1 MAEEKDF
8 NIVSSEESVKTIDK
22 GPKIDPPVKAP
33 KLKPQEYDVAPGGID
48 RKSLGKRDVNYHV
61 GIDVED
67 YKTDYNRGNI
77 VLGPGGVEALNEDR
91 ANQQGWFE
99 QARNMVG
106 QAVVGEVIGGTI
118 EGLGYIGEIGSA
130 IDYLGGTEQNWG
142 NWMTELGKDTREF
155 AQENMA
161 IHQVKD
167 SGMGDSGWWFSNG
180 VSVASSLSML
190 IPTGAATKALG
201 MLGKVASKGAGIIS
215 KSLDIA
221 SRMGKYETWMA
232 EGITQAIVSRHI
244 ESSMEASGVFNE
256 QKASLQSRINP
267 KTKEYFTE
275 EEATQLASEG
285 ASSTYRSDWA
295 MLLQDIPQYLALGKV
310 FNPVSMKMESKI
322 AEITAS
328 GVKPGIKGA
337 LMAGGATFASEGA
350 EESYQYYV
358 AERGKLLSD
367 LKAGLITEK
376 EYDQKTSSKIGD
388 KEMLTSAFWGGLGGN
403 IFQAAGK
410 GTSELFK
417 STERKNAEAN
427 YATIQGD
434 YIARRGA
441 SFQLMQNEIAKA
453 DQSGDP
459 VKRQAAIDGSGVH
472 MAVDAIDNG
481 KFAEYIESLQG
492 MSKMSQ
498 AEQAGFEKDL
508 GIELDPELFKKYVPS
523 LISQA
528 YSIRESYLKHSN
540 KYDSNIAA
548 KMASND
554 HYVKSFDNRTKEVT
568 KEIQNIK
575 DSVPN
580 ADKLTSYYQDKFSTK
595 GNLVAL
601 KKANEIHEAAMK
613 NTESKYQ
620 IENRQALIDK
630 NKKIIDKLNLKM
642 VELNSNDPRTKDEKD
657 SDKLIG
663 AGYEQSSEDLII
675 KATEHTLLTDAI
687 NLMQKE
693 NIKLQSKSHQAELR
707 MVQMRNRVKSLK
719 SVEQAMQAKANIDED
734 PKTSKEKKAE
744 LHALVDKRI
753 DEIAIEEKNSAAK
766 AKQDEHKTTL
776 TKEGK
781 ASAINNPT
789 AVPDTNIIPVGKNL
803 EDELAGE
810 EVDIHGAMVKQ
821 SDIAKKKMS
830 EASENTSIYG
840 ATGNKNYN
848 DWMLNGKNKIGTP
861 VTIQPGTVVYAG
873 AKQPQLV
880 KQAIADF
887 NNGIINANVYNHLP
901 LKVIID
907 KQDGDTESDERSAFL
922 SARLEGQNSG
932 YEAAWA
938 RQDFPIRKAF
948 IDQMN
953 SNPSKTTTSK
963 VTVQY
968 GGKVNASPAIDGVI
982 PENNIG
988 DLQHL
993 GPIMDELFDLKGSQ
1007 ASPDQVTQAIEESL
1021 MYTNEFGEL
1030 MNMDG
1035 ERHKEFIGRQLT
1047 LPLLTGTTGAKTPMR
1062 GTIFLSVPKAD
1073 GTKFPLK
1080 LNVKKHSQNEAEII
1094 AGLLTSVIT
1103 KENKFET
1110 PLSQMK
1116 EETRLKILETMKEE
1130 LGAME
1135 KSDPS
1140 LMDIV
1145 DFFTYVSPQTEGKA
1159 SELFISGEW
1168 VKFGNADL
1176 KVTPKS
1182 LFNHE
1187 KLVEFLVNTKRR
1199 QFNVGLWQS
1208 SPAYRDYAIS
1218 SGLIN
1223 TDAVTNG
1230 PLFGGKTD
1238 IYIKAPDT
1246 VKPVPVSNP
1255 AQLLQH
1261 TPPVPG
1267 GKPKSER
1274 RKMSEKAGTY
1284 SDKSTNGKFAATY
1297 YDASNTAVEILRDTA
1312 ELAKQAVNDKY
1323 NAEKVSGPAT
1333 KVVVQTQKVKK
1344 IDSSPTVESIEKRR
1358 QEDLAKLEYKFGK
1371 FEFNTSEAEGGVI
1384 NGQDDKFVVSIA
1396 LKANTNT
1403 GYLNSK
1409 ALSGR
1414 FDTREEARAFVEET
1428 VIPKIAEKVNAK
1440 YDAELKA
1447 LNSEQNDMSNLP
1459 EQETGNLKVVI
1470 RKDDKS
1476 NFNLIIKDGGVVVNE
1491 STGKELDPKKDAKLI
1506 NKALLKSGLL
1516 KYEKITVGKQVYAA
1530 TAIGT
1535 IINITPGS
1543 PSNGN
1548 QILATSSVGAKVMA
1562 QYTGKFTGKVE
1573 GIGSEEVNKL
1583 SGEDLVREMLNGKSI
1598 TDFTVEEQ
1606 RAIDTV
1612 PLDRKKE
1619 IQAEIIAKNKAGIK
1633 EASERYAK
1641 AMQGKAPAREMSDEE
1656 INQIYQEFVGM
1667 LGLVDNERI
1676 DEFIQAS
1683 AIVILSGSGSYSAIQ
1698 RGLKLGYNRAARYI
1712 DMLESMGLVRPYE
1725 GSKAGALLVTDKDE
1739 AAKRIKDSIAFAIE
1753 IYQSKSSD
1761 STEIMS
1767 KEELDNQAYE
1777 AELEASRNPVEYE
1790 VVKSPEVIALE
1801 EARDEELGEYAM
1813 SFAESGMT
1821 EAPESREEADDWKK
1835 NGNPYEKARNEIR
1848 AKYDLKIKELLE
1860 SPKISDPRMLLMG
1873 MNSLDLSNELAIEQE
1888 QADLSALDEIN
1899 NSTST
1904 LDVQLETEKVP
1915 DFNQVSNDD
1924 VNLAQY
1930 NEEDSLSDF
1939 YNDFQ
1944 DEAGCGF

>member
-190 IPTGAATKALG
+190 IPSGAATKVLG
-201 MLGKVASKGAGIIS
+201 MLGKTASKGAGIIS

-244 ESSMEASGVFNE
+244 ENSMEASGVFNE

-528 YSIRESYLKHSN
+528 HSIRESYLKHSN

-554 HYVKSFDNRTKEVT
+554 HYIKSFDNRTKEVT

-580 ADKLTSYYQDKFSTK
+580 ADKLTSHYQDKFSTK

-663 AGYEQSSEDLII
+663 AGYEQSSEDLIV

-734 PKTSKEKKAE
+734 TKTSKEKKAE

-776 TKEGK
+776 TKEGQ

-789 AVPDTNIIPVGKNL
+789 AVPDANIIPVGKNL

-880 KQAIADF
+880 KQAIDDF

-907 KQDGDTESDERSAFL
+907 KQDGDTEFDERSAFL

-993 GPIMDELFDLKGSQ
+993 GPIMDELFDLKGAQ

-1035 ERHKEFIGRQLT
+1035 ERHKEFVGRQLT

-1135 KSDPS
+1135 KADPS

-1187 KLVEFLVNTKRR
+1187 KLVEFLMNTKRR

-1297 YDASNTAVEILRDTA
+1297 YDSSNTAVEILRDTA

-1384 NGQDDKFVVSIA
+1384 NGQDDKFVVNIA

-1459 EQETGNLKVVI
+1459 DQDTNEIKVVI
-1470 RKDDKS
+1470 KKDSKS
-1476 NFNLIIKDGGVVVNE
+1476 NFNLVIKDGGIVVNE
-1491 STGKELDPKKDAKLI
+1491 KTGKELDPKKDFKLI

-1516 KYEKITVGKQVYAA
+1516 KYEKITIGNQVYAA
-1530 TAIGT
+1530 TALNT

-1543 PSNGN
+1543 ASNGN
-1548 QILATSSVGAKVMA
+1548 EILSTSSVGAKVMA
-1562 QYTGKFTGKVE
+1562 KYTGKFTGKTEEV
-1573 GIGSEEVNKL
+1573 GSEEIITTT
-1583 SGEDLVREMLNGKSI
+1583 GEDLVREMLYNGKMI
-1598 TDFTVEEQ
+1598 TDFTVSEQ
-1606 RAIDTV
+1606 ALIDSV
-1612 PLDRKKE
+1612 PLEMR
-1619 IQAEIIAKNKAGIK
+1619 ISIK
-1633 EASERYAK
+1633 EQADAYSAE
-1641 AMQGKAPAREMSDEE
+1641 
-1656 INQIYQEFVGM
+1656 
-1667 LGLVDNERI
+1667 L
-1676 DEFIQAS
+1676 QAS
-1683 AIVILSGSGSYSAIQ
+1683 
-1698 RGLKLGYNRAARYI
+1698 KN
-1712 DMLESMGLVRPYE
+1712 P
-1725 GSKAGALLVTDKDE
+1725 
-1739 AAKRIKDSIAFAIE
+1739 
-1753 IYQSKSSD
+1753 
-1761 STEIMS
+1761 
-1767 KEELDNQAYE
+1767 EE
-1777 AELEASRNPVEYE
+1777 
-1790 VVKSPEVIALE
+1790 
-1801 EARDEELGEYAM
+1801 
-1813 SFAESGMT
+1813 
-1821 EAPESREEADDWKK
+1821 
-1835 NGNPYEKARNEIR
+1835 
-1848 AKYDLKIKELLE
+1848 E
-1860 SPKISDPRMLLMG
+1860 SPKISDPKMLLMG
-1873 MNSLDLSNELAIEQE
+1873 MNSVDLSNELAIEQE

-1904 LDVQLETEKVP
+1904 LDIQLETEKVP

>member
-22 GPKIDPPVKAP
+22 GTKIDPPVKAP

-106 QAVVGEVIGGTI
+106 QAVIGEVIGGTI

-190 IPTGAATKALG
+190 IPSGAATKVLG
-201 MLGKVASKGAGIIS
+201 MLGKTASKGAGIIS

-244 ESSMEASGVFNE
+244 ENSMEASGVFNE

-328 GVKPGIKGA
+328 GVKPGIKEA

-427 YATIQGD
+427 YASIQGD
-434 YIARRGA
+434 YITRRGA

-528 YSIRESYLKHSN
+528 HSIRESYLKHSN

-580 ADKLTSYYQDKFSTK
+580 ADKLTSHYQDKFSTK

-663 AGYEQSSEDLII
+663 AGYEQSSEDLIV

-734 PKTSKEKKAE
+734 TKTSKEKKAE

-766 AKQDEHKTTL
+766 AKQDEHKSTL
-776 TKEGK
+776 TKESQ
-781 ASAINNPT
+781 ASAINNPA
-789 AVPDTNIIPVGKNL
+789 AVPDNNIIPVGKNL

-848 DWMLNGKNKIGTP
+848 DWMLNGKNKIGTQ

-880 KQAIADF
+880 KQAIDDF

-901 LKVIID
+901 LKVVID
-907 KQDGDTESDERSAFL
+907 KQDGDTEFDERNAFL

-968 GGKVNASPAIDGVI
+968 GGKVNAAPAIDGVI
-982 PENNIG
+982 PENKIG

-993 GPIMDELFDLKGSQ
+993 GPIMDELFDLKGAE
-1007 ASPDQVTQAIEESL
+1007 ASPNQVTQAIEESL

-1130 LGAME
+1130 LDAME
-1135 KSDPS
+1135 KADPS

-1168 VKFGNADL
+1168 VKFSNADL

-1187 KLVEFLVNTKRR
+1187 KLVEFLMNTKRR

-1297 YDASNTAVEILRDTA
+1297 YDSSNTAVEILRDTA

-1333 KVVVQTQKVKK
+1333 KVVVQTQPAPV
-1344 IDSSPTVESIEKRR
+1344 V
-1358 QEDLAKLEYKFGK
+1358 AKAAKGK
-1371 FEFNTSEAEGGVI
+1371 
-1384 NGQDDKFVVSIA
+1384 QD
-1396 LKANTNT
+1396 
-1403 GYLNSK
+1403 
-1409 ALSGR
+1409 
-1414 FDTREEARAFVEET
+1414 
-1428 VIPKIAEKVNAK
+1428 
-1440 YDAELKA
+1440 
-1447 LNSEQNDMSNLP
+1447 DMSNLP
-1459 EQETGNLKVVI
+1459 EQDTNEIKVVI
-1470 RKDDKS
+1470 KKDSKS
-1476 NFNLIIKDGGVVVNE
+1476 NFNLVIKDGGIVVNE
-1491 STGKELDPKKDAKLI
+1491 KTGKELDPKKDFKLI

-1516 KYEKITVGKQVYAA
+1516 KYEKITIGNQVYAA
-1530 TAIGT
+1530 TALNT

-1543 PSNGN
+1543 ASNGN
-1548 QILATSSVGAKVMA
+1548 EILSTSSVGAKVMA
-1562 QYTGKFTGKVE
+1562 KYTGKFTGKTEEV
-1573 GIGSEEVNKL
+1573 GSEEIITTT
-1583 SGEDLVREMLNGKSI
+1583 GEDLVREMINGKSI

-1619 IQAEIIAKNKAGIK
+1619 IQAEITAKNKAGIK

-1641 AMQGKAPAREMSDEE
+1641 AMQGKAPAREISDEE
-1656 INQIYQEFVGM
+1656 INQIYQEFVDM
-1667 LGLVDNERI
+1667 SGLADKERVDK
-1676 DEFIQAS
+1676 FIQAS
-1683 AIVILSGSGSYSAIQ
+1683 EVVILNGSGSSSAIQ
-1698 RGLKLGYNRAARYI
+1698 RGLKLGYNQAGKYI
-1712 DMLESMGLVRPYE
+1712 DMLESMGLVGPFE
-1725 GSKAGALLVTDKDE
+1725 GAKARTLLVTDKDE
-1739 AAKRIKDSIAFAIE
+1739 AAKRIKDSIGFAIE
-1753 IYQSKSSD
+1753 IYQSK
-1761 STEIMS
+1761 
-1767 KEELDNQAYE
+1767 
-1777 AELEASRNPVEYE
+1777 NPVE
-1790 VVKSPEVIALE
+1790 
-1801 EARDEELGEYAM
+1801 EELTIEDIFGK
-1813 SFAESGMT
+1813 
-1821 EAPESREEADDWKK
+1821 DDS
-1835 NGNPYEKARNEIR
+1835 A
-1848 AKYDLKIKELLE
+1848 E

>member
-33 KLKPQEYDVAPGGID
+33 KLRPQEYDVAPGGID

-106 QAVVGEVIGGTI
+106 QAVVGEIIGGTI

-130 IDYLGGTEQNWG
+130 IDYLNGTEQNWG

-190 IPTGAATKALG
+190 IPSGAATKALG

-244 ESSMEASGVFNE
+244 ENSMEASGVFNE

-295 MLLQDIPQYLALGKV
+295 MLLQDIPQYLAIGKV
-310 FNPVSMKMESKI
+310 FDPIRMKMVSKYD
-322 AEITAS
+322 EIVAS
-328 GVKPGIKGA
+328 GVKPGIKRA
-337 LMAGGATFASEGA
+337 LMAGGATFALEGG

-376 EYDQKTSSKIGD
+376 EYDKKTSEKMGD

-528 YSIRESYLKHSN
+528 HSIRESYLKHSN

-580 ADKLTSYYQDKFSTK
+580 ADKLTSHYQDKFSTK

-663 AGYEQSSEDLII
+663 AGYEQSSEDLIA
-675 KATEHTLLTDAI
+675 KATEHTILTDAI

-693 NIKLQSKSHQAELR
+693 NIKLQSKAYQAELR
-707 MVQMRNRVKSLK
+707 MIQMINRVKSLK

-766 AKQDEHKTTL
+766 AKQDEHKATL
-776 TKEGK
+776 AKEGQ
-781 ASAINNPT
+781 ASAKNNPA
-789 AVPDTNIIPVGKNL
+789 AVPDANIIPVGKNL

-810 EVDIHGAMVKQ
+810 EADIHGAMVKQ

-830 EASENTSIYG
+830 EASENISIYG

-907 KQDGDTESDERSAFL
+907 KQDGDTEFDERSAFL

-993 GPIMDELFDLKGSQ
+993 GPIMDELFDLKGAQ

-1035 ERHKEFIGRQLT
+1035 ERHKEFVGRQLT

-1103 KENKFET
+1103 KENNFET

-1130 LGAME
+1130 LDAME
-1135 KSDPS
+1135 KADPS

-1187 KLVEFLVNTKRR
+1187 KLVEFLMNTKRR

-1267 GKPKSER
+1267 GKTKSER

-1297 YDASNTAVEILRDTA
+1297 YDSSNTAVEILRDTA
-1312 ELAKQAVNDKY
+1312 ELAKQAVTDKY

-1333 KVVVQTQKVKK
+1333 KVVVQTQPAPLV
-1344 IDSSPTVESIEKRR
+1344 
-1358 QEDLAKLEYKFGK
+1358 AKAAKGK
-1371 FEFNTSEAEGGVI
+1371 
-1384 NGQDDKFVVSIA
+1384 QD
-1396 LKANTNT
+1396 
-1403 GYLNSK
+1403 
-1409 ALSGR
+1409 
-1414 FDTREEARAFVEET
+1414 
-1428 VIPKIAEKVNAK
+1428 
-1440 YDAELKA
+1440 
-1447 LNSEQNDMSNLP
+1447 DMSNLP
-1459 EQETGNLKVVI
+1459 EQDTNEIKVVI
-1470 RKDDKS
+1470 KKDSKS
-1476 NFNLIIKDGGVVVNE
+1476 NFNLVIKDGGIVVNE
-1491 STGKELDPKKDAKLI
+1491 KTGKELDPKKDFKLI

-1516 KYEKITVGKQVYAA
+1516 KYEKITIGNQVYAA
-1530 TAIGT
+1530 TALNT

-1543 PSNGN
+1543 ASNGN
-1548 QILATSSVGAKVMA
+1548 EILSTSSVGAKVMA
-1562 QYTGKFTGKVE
+1562 KYTGKFTGKVGE
-1573 GIGSEEVNKL
+1573 IGAEDIITT
-1583 SGEDLVREMLNGKSI
+1583 SGEDLVREMLYDGKMITEFTVAEQALIDSVPIEMKKSI
-1598 TDFTVEEQ
+1598 KEQADAYNNEVESS
-1606 RAIDTV
+1606 RDTEGINF
-1612 PLDRKKE
+1612 LIKKDGIE
-1619 IQAEIIAKNKAGIK
+1619 NVRSELHNSVKHIYSKGGANATSIMDKLKISLAQATN
-1633 EASERYAK
+1633 
-1641 AMQGKAPAREMSDEE
+1641 
-1656 INQIYQEFVGM
+1656 
-1667 LGLVDNERI
+1667 
-1676 DEFIQAS
+1676 
-1683 AIVILSGSGSYSAIQ
+1683 
-1698 RGLKLGYNRAARYI
+1698 YI
-1712 DMLESMGLVRPYE
+1712 M
-1725 GSKAGALLVTDKDE
+1725 
-1739 AAKRIKDSIAFAIE
+1739 
-1753 IYQSKSSD
+1753 
-1761 STEIMS
+1761 
-1767 KEELDNQAYE
+1767 
-1777 AELEASRNPVEYE
+1777 
-1790 VVKSPEVIALE
+1790 ALE
-1801 EARDEELGEYAM
+1801 ELGIVGEFLGNKNRTILISEESKALDLVKRINKKESKVPTFDEVFGIA
-1813 SFAESGMT
+1813 
-1821 EAPESREEADDWKK
+1821 
-1835 NGNPYEKARNEIR
+1835 N
-1848 AKYDLKIKELLE
+1848 E

-1873 MNSLDLSNELAIEQE
+1873 MNSVDLSNELAIEQE

-1915 DFNQVSNDD
+1915 DFSQVSNDD

-1944 DEAGCGF
+1944 DEAGCGV

>member
-22 GPKIDPPVKAP
+22 GPKIDPPAKAP

-61 GIDVED
+61 GVDVED
-67 YKTDYNRGNI
+67 YKTDYNRGNV

-130 IDYLGGTEQNWG
+130 IDYLGGTEQDWG

-190 IPTGAATKALG
+190 IPSGAATKALG
-201 MLGKVASKGAGIIS
+201 MLGKAASKGAGIIS

-221 SRMGKYETWMA
+221 SKMGKYETWMA

-244 ESSMEASGVFNE
+244 ENSMEASGVFNE

-337 LMAGGATFASEGA
+337 LMAGAGTFASEGA

-376 EYDQKTSSKIGD
+376 EYDKKTSSKIGD
-388 KEMLTSAFWGGLGGN
+388 EEMLTSAFWGGLGGN

-498 AEQAGFEKDL
+498 AEQAGFEKNL

-580 ADKLTSYYQDKFSTK
+580 ADKLTNHYQERFSTK

-663 AGYEQSSEDLII
+663 AGYEQSSEDLIM

-693 NIKLQSKSHQAELR
+693 NIKLQSKSYQAELR

-734 PKTSKEKKAE
+734 VKTSKEKKAE

-766 AKQDEHKTTL
+766 AKQDEHKSTL
-776 TKEGK
+776 TKEGQ

-789 AVPDTNIIPVGKNL
+789 AVPDANIIPVGKNL
-803 EDELAGE
+803 EDELAVE

-861 VTIQPGTVVYAG
+861 VTIQSGTVVYAG

-880 KQAIADF
+880 KQAIDDF
-887 NNGIINANVYNHLP
+887 NKGIINANVYNHLP

-907 KQDGDTESDERSAFL
+907 KKDGDTELDERSAFL

-953 SNPSKTTTSK
+953 SNPLKTTTSK

-968 GGKVNASPAIDGVI
+968 GGKVNASPAIEGVI

-993 GPIMDELFDLKGSQ
+993 APIMDELFDLKGTQ
-1007 ASPDQVTQAIEESL
+1007 ASPSQVTQAIEDSL

-1035 ERHKEFIGRQLT
+1035 ERHKEFVGRQLT

-1080 LNVKKHSQNEAEII
+1080 INIKKHSQNEAEII

-1116 EETRLKILETMKEE
+1116 DETRLKILETMKEE

-1135 KSDPS
+1135 KADPS

-1187 KLVEFLVNTKRR
+1187 KLVEFLMNTKRR
-1199 QFNVGLWQS
+1199 QFNVGLWRS

-1297 YDASNTAVEILRDTA
+1297 YDASNTAIEILRDTA
-1312 ELAKQAVNDKY
+1312 ALANQAVNDRY
-1323 NAEKVSGPAT
+1323 NAEKSSGPAT
-1333 KVVVQTQKVKK
+1333 KVVVQTQPAPKSKTTSNESFIERDRHSEIK
-1344 IDSSPTVESIEKRR
+1344 LAIKEDESLSIDYELFTTFKNGNYLKNGEFLTGKDIENNIAEEIADLALRPKERRSPADINFV
-1358 QEDLAKLEYKFGK
+1358 AKLE
-1371 FEFNTSEAEGGVI
+1371 V
-1384 NGQDDKFVVSIA
+1384 A
-1396 LKANTNT
+1396 LK
-1403 GYLNSK
+1403 LILEDVK
-1409 ALSGR
+1409 AIN
-1414 FDTREEARAFVEET
+1414 E
-1428 VIPKIAEKVNAK
+1428 K
-1440 YDAELKA
+1440 YDLK
-1447 LNSEQNDMSNLP
+1447 LKESVIKDDMSNLP
-1459 EQETGNLKVVI
+1459 EQDTNEIKVVI
-1470 RKDDKS
+1470 KKDDKS

-1491 STGKELDPKKDAKLI
+1491 KTGKELDPKKDFKLI

-1516 KYEKITVGKQVYAA
+1516 KYEKITIGNQVYAA

-1535 IINITPGS
+1535 IVNITPGS
-1543 PSNGN
+1543 ASNGN
-1548 QILATSSVGAKVMA
+1548 EILSTSAVGAKVMA
-1562 QYTGKFTGKVE
+1562 QYTGKFTGKVNE
-1573 GIGSEEVNKL
+1573 IGSE
-1583 SGEDLVREMLNGKSI
+1583 DLAN
-1598 TDFTVEEQ
+1598 
-1606 RAIDTV
+1606 AI
-1612 PLDRKKE
+1612 E
-1619 IQAEIIAKNKAGIK
+1619 
-1633 EASERYAK
+1633 
-1641 AMQGKAPAREMSDEE
+1641 KAPDREMSNEE
-1656 INQIYQEFVGM
+1656 IDQIYQEFIGSS
-1667 LGLVDNERI
+1667 GIDGENVDK
-1676 DEFIQAS
+1676 FIQA
-1683 AIVILSGSGSYSAIQ
+1683 AEVIILNGSGSASAIQ
-1698 RGLKLGYNRAARYI
+1698 RSLKLGYNKAAIYI
-1712 DMLESMGLVRPYE
+1712 DMLESIGIVGPFE
-1725 GSKAGALLVTDKDE
+1725 GAKARVLLMNDKVE
-1739 AAKRIKDSIAFAIE
+1739 VAKRIRDSIAYAAE
-1753 IYQSKSSD
+1753 VYQSKNT
-1761 STEIMS
+1761 TE
-1767 KEELDNQAYE
+1767 
-1777 AELEASRNPVEYE
+1777 
-1790 VVKSPEVIALE
+1790 
-1801 EARDEELGEYAM
+1801 
-1813 SFAESGMT
+1813 
-1821 EAPESREEADDWKK
+1821 
-1835 NGNPYEKARNEIR
+1835 EKTT
-1848 AKYDLKIKELLE
+1848 E
-1860 SPKISDPRMLLMG
+1860 SPKISDPKMLLMG

-1899 NSTST
+1899 NSTNT

-1915 DFNQVSNDD
+1915 DFNQVNNDD